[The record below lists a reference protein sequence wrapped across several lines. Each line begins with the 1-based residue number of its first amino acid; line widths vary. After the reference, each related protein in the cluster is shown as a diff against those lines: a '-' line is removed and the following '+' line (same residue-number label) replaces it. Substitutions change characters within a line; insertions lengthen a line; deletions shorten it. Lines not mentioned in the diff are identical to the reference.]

1 MPRQKG
7 KARTPE
13 RGHRVAAARKRA
25 GLSQQA
31 LADRTGLAK
40 STIARIELGQ
50 HQPSITVA
58 LAISRELDTTA
69 EALFGGGG
77 R

>member
-1 MPRQKG
+1 MPPETVTRR
-7 KARTPE
+7 AAE
-13 RGHRVAAARKRA
+13 RGHPVAAARKRA

-40 STIARIELGQ
+40 STIARIELGV
-50 HQPSITVA
+50 HQPSVTVA
-58 LAISRELDTTA
+58 LMLSRELDTTT
-69 EALFGGGG
+69 EALFGGE